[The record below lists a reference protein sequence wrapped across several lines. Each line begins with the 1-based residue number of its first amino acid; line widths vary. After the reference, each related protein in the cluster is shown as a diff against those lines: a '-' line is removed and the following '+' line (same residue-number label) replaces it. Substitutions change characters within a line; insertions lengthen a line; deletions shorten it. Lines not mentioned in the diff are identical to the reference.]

1 MDILNKGDVP
11 ENLKYLLIKWAD
23 DTLEPL
29 EQKAPP
35 PVDMSAPYIVYRLE
49 SGNQSI
55 PEKGFL
61 TRVEAEEYASTCNC
75 YSFNKKYRHVFTQE
89 ISRLIEIGT
98 TR

>member
-49 SGNQSI
+49 SGNKSAPETGFQSR
-55 PEKGFL
+55 K
-61 TRVEAEEYASTCNC
+61 EAEEYASTRNC
-75 YSFNKKYRHVFTQE
+75 YAFDRKYRHVFTNE
-89 ISRLIEIGT
+89 ISRLIRIGT
-98 TR
+98 TL